1 MAPVRIALFTPY
13 SPTTGGA
20 GTNYRSLLPHLPGAE
35 IQWFYLSNS
44 TAEYPRSTNLGP
56 QILGGPILQDAIKS
70 ARLFI
75 QRSHPRIDDC
85 VNAML
90 KDSPDIVWVDAINEG
105 LIVGQKLLA
114 AGVKHLHVSVH
125 DDPAGLAIK
134 SSRYR
139 LFAPFIDSVARDL
152 LKRAHTVDTASEPMQ
167 TYYRER
173 IGVSSG
179 YVYRYI
185 DHPIAS
191 PVELEDKSVV
201 TIGHVG
207 SAYSAPEVFAFL
219 QALRSISNADGTR
232 FRLINFGTS
241 PAMTAAEKEFP
252 EIVKNQGN
260 VAEPEVIK
268 RLQQCAFVYS
278 MYSFNPRHRIFR
290 ETSQPTKIS
299 TYMMAA
305 KPIFV
310 HSPPGSS
317 TMQLLSKYKLGLSE
331 TSLDVPK
338 IANSIRNILN
348 FQLDRE
354 IVRQAVEHHCGKR
367 NLDYLNECFDLNQL

>member
-13 SPTTGGA
+13 SPTAGGA
-20 GTNYRSLLPHLPGAE
+20 GTNYRSLLPHLRGAE
-35 IQWFYLSNS
+35 IKWFYLSNS
-44 TAEYPRSTNLGP
+44 TADYRGSTRLGP
-56 QILGGPILQDAIKS
+56 LILGGPMLQDAINS
-70 ARLFI
+70 VRLFI

-85 VNAML
+85 VQAML
-90 KDSPDIVWVDAINEG
+90 KESPDIVWVDAINEG
-105 LIVGQKLLA
+105 LIVGKRLLDKRI
-114 AGVKHLHVSVH
+114 KHLHVSVH

-134 SSRYR
+134 SRRYR
-139 LFAPFIDSVARDL
+139 PFAPFIDSVARDL

-167 TYYRER
+167 DYYQER
-173 IGVSSG
+173 LAVSSG

-185 DHPIAS
+185 EHPIPPLSEPA
-191 PVELEDKSVV
+191 DKSII

-207 SAYSAPEVFAFL
+207 NAYSAPEVFAFL
-219 QALRSISNADGTR
+219 QALRAISDEDHVK

-241 PAMTAAEKEFP
+241 SVMAAAEKEFP
-252 EIVKNQGN
+252 EIVQNQGN

-268 RLQQCAFVYS
+268 QLQQCAFVYA

-299 TYMMAA
+299 TYLMAA

-310 HSPPGSS
+310 HSPAGSS
-317 TMQLLSKYKLGLSE
+317 TMQLLSKHKLGLSE
-331 TSLDVPK
+331 TSMEIPK
-338 IANSIRNILN
+338 IANSIRSILN

-354 IVRQAVEHHCGKR
+354 QVLQAAEHHCGNR
-367 NLDYLNECFDLNQL
+367 NLEYLNKCFGL